1 MGCRSTRE
9 RKKPVAVADPRV
21 MRAADADLVERLRA
35 GDEHAVEEL
44 VGRYARLVYR
54 VALRITGTA
63 ADADEITWDVMH
75 AVWRRIA
82 TYRGEAA
89 LSSWIY
95 RIAANA
101 AYERVRAR
109 KVPTVALE
117 EVFHRYDPT
126 ASGVADS
133 SDWSASCDDPLVQA
147 ELRAVLED
155 GIAELPVDYRTS
167 LVLRDVEGL
176 SNAEV
181 ADVLDVSLAA
191 VKSRV
196 HRARLALR
204 GRLARHFGPPRDGV
218 RRTDQGNMG

>member
-1 MGCRSTRE
+1 M
-9 RKKPVAVADPRV
+9 AVADPRV
-21 MRAADADLVERLRA
+21 TRAADAGLVERLRT

-44 VGRYARLVYR
+44 VNRYAGLVYR
-54 VALRITGTA
+54 VALRITRTA
-63 ADADEITWDVMH
+63 ADAEEVTWDVMQT
-75 AVWRRIA
+75 VWRKIA
-82 TYRGEAA
+82 AFRGEAA

-101 AYERVRAR
+101 AYEKIRAR
-109 KVPTVALE
+109 KAPTVPLE
-117 EVFHRYDPT
+117 EVFHRHDPT

-133 SDWSASCDDPLVQA
+133 SDWSTSCDDPLVQA

-155 GIAELPVDYRTS
+155 GIAALPVDYRTA

-181 ADVLDVSLAA
+181 ADVLGVRLAA

-204 GRLARHFGPPRDGV
+204 GRLAGYFAT
-218 RRTDQGNMG
+218 RRSR